1 MTKSKKKIFVSLALA
16 VMITLS
22 VSFSYAATPTITYC
36 SPYQTRSTNGY
47 CLTGNCTSNLYSNII
62 IRYTTA
68 CSPNYQVTTASKP
81 QTNVTV
87 PTTTNNNTT
96 TNTNTTVPKTN
107 TSTSTNTNANTYVPN
122 TTQNTNTTVSN
133 SANSVELE
141 VVRLVNEERT
151 KAGLKPLT
159 YSAELSK
166 VARTKSQDMAD
177 KNYFSHTSPTYG
189 DPFAMMKSF
198 GISYRTAGENI
209 AKGYSSAASVM
220 NGWMNSEGHR
230 ANILNGSFGK
240 IGVGYVVKNGT
251 TYWTQM
257 FTD

>member
-22 VSFSYAATPTITYC
+22 ISFSYAAAPTITYS
-36 SPYQTRSTNGY
+36 SPYQTRSTNGCY
-47 CLTGNCTSNLYSNII
+47 LTGNCTSNLYNNII

-68 CSPNYQVTTASKP
+68 YNPYNQVTTGTKP
-81 QTNVTV
+81 QEDVTI
-87 PTTTNNNTT
+87 PNTSDNNT
-96 TNTNTTVPKTN
+96 KTDN
-107 TSTSTNTNANTYVPN
+107 TNTNANTNVPDAVKD
-122 TTQNTNTTVSN
+122 TDTTVSN
-133 SANSVELE
+133 SANSAESE

-166 VARTKSQDMAD
+166 VAKAKSQDMAD

-230 ANILNGSFGK
+230 ANILNGNFGK